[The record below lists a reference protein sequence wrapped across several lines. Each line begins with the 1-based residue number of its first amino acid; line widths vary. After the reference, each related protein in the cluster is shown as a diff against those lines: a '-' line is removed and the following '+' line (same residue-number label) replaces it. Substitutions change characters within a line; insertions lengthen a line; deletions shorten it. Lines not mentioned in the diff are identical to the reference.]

1 MRHIYRGIGAAV
13 LGVVLATGTSP
24 ALAKPPAKPTVT
36 VPTLSVSKPGSA
48 YDVKATWTASAN
60 TTKFAVK
67 LIDNTG
73 ATLDSGTVTSPTWT
87 GHTTLGAGK
96 AVRVTVTP
104 FAGTRKGQPKTS
116 NSLILPD
123 LTAPLGVFSVVRNNG
138 TGGDVAL
145 HLGSLTDDVSLTN
158 DVEVRVAWD
167 EGANTVKWPAPF
179 SDLSKVYSE
188 DQAVHYVTVTVED
201 EAGNVRDYPLTIVVN
216 DTEAPNGAFTVSSG
230 NAWASFTS
238 VSLSEVSVT
247 DNLSQAGKVAR
258 IVNWGDGTATQ
269 PWTSGLTHKYA
280 AGGTYTPKVTLID
293 EAGNSRDVET
303 SSVIVKVDATGP
315 ALKVASPKAVKSVRA
330 WQTVRG
336 TAVDAG
342 VGMRNVL
349 VKAVEKRGASW
360 YAFKAATRTWV
371 KAGLTKRAALK
382 KATWA
387 GVTPTSTGAWAV
399 RLGKLT
405 KGTLVVQARAFDQRG
420 NASAL
425 VVKKAS
431 LTTR

>member
-1 MRHIYRGIGAAV
+1 MRHLYRGIGAAV
-13 LGVVLATGTSP
+13 LGVVLATTTSP
-24 ALAKPPAKPTVT
+24 ALAKPPAKPTAT
-36 VPTLSVSKPGSA
+36 TPTLTVTKPGNT
-48 YDVKATWTASAN
+48 YDVKAAWTGN
-60 TTKFAVK
+60 GTKYAVK

-73 ATLDSGTVTSPTWT
+73 ATLDSGTVTSQTWT

-104 FAGTRKGQPKTS
+104 FNGTRKGQPKTS

-145 HLGSLTDDVSLTN
+145 HLGSLTDDVSATN
-158 DVEVRVAWD
+158 DLDVDVAWD
-167 EGANTVKWPAPF
+167 EGANPVKWPAPF
-179 SDLSKVYSE
+179 SDLSKVYPE
-188 DQAVHYVTVTVED
+188 DQAVHYVTVTAED
-201 EAGNVRDYPLTIVVN
+201 EAGNVRSYPLTVVVN
-216 DTEAPNGAFTVSSG
+216 DTEAPNGAFTVSTG
-230 NAWASFTS
+230 NAWAGFTT

-247 DNLSQAGKVAR
+247 DNLSQADKVAR
-258 IVNWGDGTATQ
+258 VVDWGDGSAAQ
-269 PWTSGLTHKYA
+269 PWTADLTHKYA
-280 AGGTYTPKVTLID
+280 AGGTFTPTVSLID
-293 EAGNSRDVET
+293 EAGNTRDVET
-303 SSVIVKVDATGP
+303 SSVLVKTDAAGP
-315 ALKVASPKAVKSVRA
+315 ALKVASPKALKSVRA

-349 VKAVEKRGASW
+349 VKAVEKRGTSW

-382 KATWA
+382 KATS
-387 GVTPTSTGAWAV
+387 VSVKPTSTGAWAV

-405 KGTLVVQARAFDQRG
+405 KGTLVVQARAFDLRG
-420 NASAL
+420 NASAR

-431 LTTR
+431 LTKR

>member
-1 MRHIYRGIGAAV
+1 MRNIYRGIGAAV
-13 LGVVLATGTSP
+13 LGVVLATSTSP
-24 ALAKPPAKPTVT
+24 ALAKPPAKPTASA
-36 VPTLSVSKPGSA
+36 PTLSVTKPGNT
-48 YDVKATWTASAN
+48 YDVKAVWTGN
-60 TTKFAVK
+60 GTKYSVK
-67 LIDNTG
+67 LIDNAG
-73 ATLDSGTVTSPTWT
+73 VTLDSGTVTSPTWT

-104 FAGTRKGQPKTS
+104 FNGTRKGQPKTS

-123 LTAPLGVFSVVRNNG
+123 LTAPLAIFSVVRNNG
-138 TGGDVAL
+138 TGGNVAL
-145 HLGSLTDDVSLTN
+145 HLDDLADDVSSDN
-158 DVEVRVAWD
+158 NVDIDVSWD

-179 SDLSKVYSE
+179 SNLSKVYTE
-188 DQAVHYVTVTVED
+188 DLAVHYVTVTVTD
-201 EAGNVRDYPLTIVVN
+201 EANNTRDYPLTVVVN
-216 DTEAPNGAFTVSSG
+216 DTEAPNGAFTVSTGS
-230 NAWASFTS
+230 AWASFTS

-247 DNLSQAGKVAR
+247 DNLSLSGKVAR
-258 IVNWGDGTATQ
+258 VVNWGDGTAAQ
-269 PWTSGLTHKYA
+269 PWTAGLTHKYA
-280 AGGTYTPKVTLID
+280 AGGTFTPSITLYD
-293 EAGNSRDVET
+293 EAGNSRNVET
-303 SSVIVKVDATGP
+303 SGVLVKVDAAGP
-315 ALKVASPKAVKSVRA
+315 ALKVASPKALKSVRA

-342 VGMRNVL
+342 VGTRNVL
-349 VKAVEKRGASW
+349 VKAVEKRGTSW

-387 GVTPTSTGAWAV
+387 GVTPLANGQWAV

-405 KGTLVVQARAFDQRG
+405 KGSLVVQARAFDQRG